1 MRLFFAL
8 VCLAAVACAQPVI
21 TAATPNAIDAGGPAF
36 TLTISV
42 TAFGSR
48 PAANWSGTPLVTTFV
63 DASTLSA
70 TVPAGLIAICGKY
83 SLTVTNTQTN
93 AVSNSFP
100 VIVNPVLSS
109 ISPSSLPAGSGPTTV
124 TATGLGFSSNVYLT
138 LLAGTRTNLATSHS
152 GSTTA
157 LTAVVPSSALTGTSS
172 VSLFVTDPTTG
183 AVSQARPITLAF
195 ASVTQ
200 ISPRIIYAG
209 IASLDPG
216 LASLTLGVGGVNFVN
231 GAQVLWNGTPLTTR
245 YLASSVLYATVPA
258 GLVHD
263 ASADGKS
270 TRTVGISV
278 KNPGAPSTNAISL
291 VILPNPYGTTILSLS
306 PTSAVAGGPAVTL
319 TVTGESFVQ
328 GSTIQWSGTPL
339 VTTFVSATQL
349 TAAISASLVAT
360 AIAVVPITVSTP
372 GIAVSNTVNFSVVAV
387 SPKIFR
393 NGISPSSAMVGGP
406 AFTLTVNGD
415 GFIPASQ
422 VKGLAGATTNYV
434 SLTQLTAGIPASA
447 IATVGTYYIQVV
459 NPGPLVSPQAAAFTV
474 MAPTP
479 AITTLSPALV
489 SPGGPDFTL
498 TVSGSNFLST
508 ATIDWNGTALPTT
521 YVSAS
526 RLTALVSAALIAA
539 TGTAKITAVNDGPVS
554 SNQLPLYISSTS
566 AASLASLSPSA
577 AAPGGAAFTLTL
589 AGAGFAATSTAQW
602 NGAPLVT
609 KFISA
614 SQLTASVPAA
624 LIAANGTATV
634 AVLSDGG
641 PSNALTFTIA
651 LPIPA
656 TTSDGIL
663 NAASFLPAI
672 APGALI
678 TVFGSNLAAGTA
690 QFSTTPLPV
699 SLGGTSVSINGT
711 SVPLLFVSP
720 EQVNAQVPYEAKV
733 GTAKLIVQSNGVS
746 SAAVNFEVAATGP
759 GVFTPPQS
767 NHVLARNLADGNL
780 NAADTPARPGEYVT
794 AYLTGQGLVDP
805 QVATGDVAPSTP
817 PFSMPLA
824 PVNVKIGG
832 VTADLQFA
840 GLAPGFIGGLLQ
852 MNILIPDVPPGE
864 LPFEVTVGGVAAS
877 PTVISIA
884 AR

>member
-8 VCLAAVACAQPVI
+8 ICLAAVACAQPVI
-21 TAATPNAIDAGGPAF
+21 TSASPNAIDAGGPAF
-36 TLTISV
+36 NLTISV

-48 PAANWSGTPLVTTFV
+48 PAANWSGTSLVTTYV
-63 DASTLSA
+63 DDSTLSA
-70 TVPAGLIAICGKY
+70 AVPAGLIAICGKY
-83 SLTVTNTQTN
+83 SITVTNTQTN

-100 VIVNPVLSS
+100 VIVNPVLTS
-109 ISPSSLPAGSGPTTV
+109 IFPSSLPAGSGATTV

-138 LLAGTRTNLATSHS
+138 LIAGTRSNLATSHS
-152 GSTTA
+152 GSTTT
-157 LTAVVPSSALTGTSS
+157 LTAVVPPSALNGTFS

-183 AVSQARPITLAF
+183 ALSQTLPLTLTF
-195 ASVTQ
+195 ASV
-200 ISPRIIYAG
+200 SAIYPNEINAG
-209 IASLDPG
+209 IAAFD
-216 LASLTLGVGGVNFVN
+216 LTVVGVNFVP
-231 GAQVLWNGTPLTTR
+231 GAQVLFNGAPLVTSYR
-245 YLASSVLYATVPA
+245 ASNVLTANVPA
-258 GLVHD
+258 PLVHD
-263 ASADGKS
+263 ANPSVAIG
-270 TRTVGISV
+270 V
-278 KNPGAPSTNAISL
+278 KNPGATPTNSVRL
-291 VILPNPYGTTILSLS
+291 VIDPNPYGTTITSFS

-319 TVTGESFVQ
+319 TVTGERFVQ
-328 GSTIQWSGTPL
+328 GSTVQWAGTPL

-349 TAAISASLVAT
+349 TAIIPDSLVAT
-360 AIAVVPITVSTP
+360 AVAVVPITVSTP
-372 GIAVSNTVNFSVVAV
+372 GIAISNTVIFSVAAV
-387 SPKIFR
+387 SPKISP
-393 NGISPSSAMVGGP
+393 NGISPNSAMVGGP

-415 GFIPASQ
+415 GFILASQ

-434 SLTQLTAGIPASA
+434 SLTQLTASVPASA

-459 NPGPLVSPQAAAFTV
+459 NPGPLVSPQAPPFTV

-498 TVSGSNFLST
+498 SVSGSNFLST

-521 YVSAS
+521 YVGAS

-539 TGTAKITAVNDGPVS
+539 TGTAKITVVNDGPVS
-554 SNQLPLYISSTS
+554 SNQLPLYISSTP
-566 AASLASLSPSA
+566 AASLASLSPSS
-577 AAPGGAAFTLTL
+577 AAPGGTAFTLTL

-609 KFISA
+609 KFVSP

-624 LIAANGTATV
+624 LIAATGSATV
-634 AVLSDGG
+634 TVLSDGG

-651 LPIPA
+651 LPTPA
-656 TTSDGIL
+656 ATSDGIL

-720 EQVNAQVPYEAKV
+720 GQVNAQVPYEAKI

-746 SAAVNFEVAATGP
+746 SAEVNFQVAATGP

-767 NHVLARNLADGNL
+767 THVLARNLADGTL
-780 NAADTPARPGEYVT
+780 NAAETPARPGEYVT

-805 QVATGDVAPSTP
+805 KVTTGDVAPSSA
-817 PFSMPLA
+817 PFPMPLA
-824 PVNVKIGG
+824 PVQVKIGG
-832 VTADLQFA
+832 VTADVQFA
-840 GLAPGFIGGLLQ
+840 GLAPGFIDGLLQ

-864 LPFEVTVGGVAAS
+864 LPFEVTVGGVAAA

-884 AR
+884 AGQ